1 MGSRALAVLTWLC
14 RVEPQT
20 IAQLMEVWEL
30 RALAAGRDS
39 ESRAFP
45 AGFVGRRAAAGF
57 PPLLVA
63 ASYGFLFLFI
73 F

>member
-1 MGSRALAVLTWLC
+1 MSRGEPCPRCADLAV
-14 RVEPQT
+14 PQT
-20 IAQLMEVWEL
+20 ITQLMEVWEL